1 MTSLKEHIQGVV
13 TFKTFHDGKKE
24 IDIIP
29 VGNTFSHYREGYIH
43 HVDADGKTG
52 FLEIP
57 TKDGFLIYTTS
68 TGLDIK
74 VPISDIGEATFL
86 NQDKGIL
93 FMRYIRKSI

>member
-1 MTSLKEHIQGVV
+1 MASLKEHIQGLV
-13 TFKTFHDGKKE
+13 TFKSFHNGEKE
-24 IDIIP
+24 INIIP
-29 VGNTFSHYREGYIH
+29 EGSTFSHYREGYIH
-43 HVDADGKTG
+43 HIDANGKTE

-93 FMRYIRKSI
+93 FMRYIRKAI